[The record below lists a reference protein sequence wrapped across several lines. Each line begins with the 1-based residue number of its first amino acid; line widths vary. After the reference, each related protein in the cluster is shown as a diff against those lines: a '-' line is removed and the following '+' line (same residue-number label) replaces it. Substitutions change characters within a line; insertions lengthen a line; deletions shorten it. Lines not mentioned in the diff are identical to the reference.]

1 MLTAGRPTNGRAKP
15 TAHGQPNGDGVYV
28 HDSNDAGPRPGGEE
42 QESLLAEQRGL
53 GNNLRG
59 KSRVSMAWKATGC
72 DSVNATISMCTDFL
86 VGTTS
91 TVCFDIGCRWKGM
104 AYAYAL
110 TSGL

>member
-1 MLTAGRPTNGRAKP
+1 
-15 TAHGQPNGDGVYV
+15 
-28 HDSNDAGPRPGGEE
+28 
-42 QESLLAEQRGL
+42 
-53 GNNLRG
+53 
-59 KSRVSMAWKATGC
+59 MAWKATGC

-110 TSGL
+110 TSRL

>member
-1 MLTAGRPTNGRAKP
+1 MSTTRTMQDQDLVAKSKNLCLQNSAGSGT
-15 TAHGQPNGDGVYV
+15 T
-28 HDSNDAGPRPGGEE
+28 PRE
-42 QESLLAEQRGL
+42 
-53 GNNLRG
+53 